1 MSQQDFSI
9 SGNLRVVGSTIV
21 YGQVAIGNTALDL
34 STFAVDMIGNV
45 NAANAR
51 VNAANS
57 SITTANAD
65 MKTYVDATVSSA
77 VISASGYGNTVVA
90 AYLPINPT
98 ITSIQANMIA
108 ANANISSLRSN
119 VIATNLNI
127 SSIQA
132 NIIASN
138 IRAGATDSN
147 VGYLQGL
154 AQYMSANI
162 LSNGA
167 VIASNVYTNGGNFVG
182 GAGNLIIGNINAS
195 GNLIMAGTDATTI
208 RFVRSVDT
216 DVITG
221 EIYGNIDWAGEDTTN
236 SASGTRARISVT
248 SIDSRGATDIKFYT
262 APYGGGGFFGG
273 SPYGFPIDARFV
285 VNSQG
290 FFGKGAGIDQQFV
303 PVLPT
308 NSLSGYFEL
317 VTNDT
322 SNPTNGVYGSDT
334 TSGIVKTYGGPYG
347 SMSECEVGQTFT
359 MYYMGYA
366 GGDRANVNLSGY
378 FPTPG
383 ISALSASDS
392 GTTEI
397 EIAVRATYTQD
408 SSVTPPVLK
417 RLRKRWIATIGYST
431 STGNYSILDQQL
443 CEPVYNS
450 DATNWPAGAVNAG
463 KVFLQAN
470 ATVGYQTLNL
480 RFDAPTAAAATS
492 TTYWQWTAKFR
503 NY

>member
-9 SGNLRVVGSTIV
+9 SGNLRVVGSTTV
-21 YGQVAIGNTALDL
+21 YGQVAIGNTSLNL

-57 SITTANAD
+57 SITSANAS

-90 AYLPINPT
+90 AYLPVDST

-108 ANANISSLRSN
+108 ANANIDSVRSN
-119 VIATNLNI
+119 VIAANLNI

-167 VIASNVYTNGGNFVG
+167 VIGSNVYTNGGNFVG
-182 GAGNLIIGNINAS
+182 GAGNLIIGNVNAS
-195 GNLIMAGTDATTI
+195 GNLVMAGTDATTI

-216 DVITG
+216 DVTSG
-221 EIYGNIDWAGEDTTN
+221 EIYGNIDWAGEDTTTN
-236 SASGTRARISVT
+236 ASGTRARMSVT
-248 SIDSRGATDIKFYT
+248 AIDSRGATDIKFYT
-262 APYGGGGFFGG
+262 SSYGSGFFGSG
-273 SPYGFPIDARFV
+273 SGFAPALRLA

-290 FFGKGAGIDQQFV
+290 YFGQSAGFSQQY
-303 PVLPT
+303 LPEVST
-308 NSLSGYFEL
+308 TYFQP
-317 VTNDT
+317 VTNDN
-322 SNPTNGVYGSDT
+322 SNPSNGVNIVYTG
-334 TSGIVKTYGGPYG
+334 GAVKTYGTIYAGG
-347 SMSECEVGQTFT
+347 GVSEVEVGQRFST
-359 MYYMGYA
+359 YYVGFA
-366 GGDRANVNLSGY
+366 GGDRANVNLYGLLDY
-378 FPTPG
+378 PG
-383 ISALSASDS
+383 VSTLYASDS
-392 GTTEI
+392 ATNEVEI
-397 EIAVRATYTQD
+397 YVQGFYTQD
-408 SSVTPPVLK
+408 PNVSPPTVK
-417 RLRKRWIATIGYST
+417 RLRKRWIATIGWAS
-431 STGNYSILDQQL
+431 STGLWSILDQQL
-443 CEPVYNS
+443 CETVYNS
-450 DATNWPAGAVNAG
+450 DAANWPAGAVGAG

-470 ATVGYQTLNL
+470 ATPGYESLNL
-480 RFDAPTAAAATS
+480 RFDAPTSAAATS
-492 TTYWQWTAKFR
+492 TVAWHWTAKFR
-503 NY
+503 YITA

>member
-9 SGNLRVVGSTIV
+9 SGNLRVAGSTTV
-21 YGQVAIGNTALDL
+21 YGQVAIGGSALNL
-34 STFAVDMIGNV
+34 ATFAGDMIGNV

-57 SITTANAD
+57 SITSANAA

-77 VISASGYGNTVVA
+77 VIAASGYGNTVVA
-90 AYLPINPT
+90 AYLPVNST
-98 ITSIQANMIA
+98 ITAIQANVIA
-108 ANANISSLRSN
+108 ANANIDSVRSN
-119 VIATNLNI
+119 VIAANLNI

-132 NIIASN
+132 NVIAAN
-138 IRAGATDSN
+138 IRAGSTDSN
-147 VGYLQGL
+147 VGYLQYV
-154 AQYMSANI
+154 AQYMTANI

-167 VIASNVYTNGGNFVG
+167 VIGSNMYTNGGNFVG
-182 GAGNLIIGNINAS
+182 GTGNLIIGNVNAS
-195 GNLIMAGTDATTI
+195 GNLVMTGTDATTI

-216 DVITG
+216 DVTSG
-221 EIYGNIDWAGEDTTN
+221 EIYGNIDWAGEDSTS
-236 SASGTRARISVT
+236 SASGTRARISVS
-248 SIDSRGATDIKFYT
+248 SIDARGAADFKFYT
-262 APYGGGGFFGG
+262 APYGSGFFG
-273 SPYGFPIDARFV
+273 SSYGFPAKLQFV

-290 FFGKGAGIDQQFV
+290 FFGEGAEFNQQFV
-303 PVLPT
+303 PALPT

-322 SNPTNGVYGSDT
+322 SNPTNGILGSDT
-334 TSGIVKTYGGPYG
+334 TSGIVKSYGGPYG
-347 SMSECEVGQTFT
+347 SMYECEVGQTFT

-366 GGDRANVNLSGY
+366 GGDRANVNLAGY
-378 FPTPG
+378 FPLPG
-383 ISALSASDS
+383 ITAISASDS

-417 RLRKRWIATIGYST
+417 RLRKRWIATIGYSS

-480 RFDAPTAAAATS
+480 RFDAPTAAATTS
-492 TTYWQWTAKFR
+492 STYWQWTAKFR